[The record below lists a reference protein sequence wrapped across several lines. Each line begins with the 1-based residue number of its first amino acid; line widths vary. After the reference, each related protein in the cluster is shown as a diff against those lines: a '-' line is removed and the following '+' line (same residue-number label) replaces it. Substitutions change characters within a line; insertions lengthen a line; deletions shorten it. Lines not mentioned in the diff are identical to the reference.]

1 MITTEDALQTIK
13 DSDIEPGALWEK
25 WGVLYQSLDRY
36 AKAIKRAEEKGLAPT
51 RVLQGVEQAAKL
63 VKEFQEQIR

>member
-25 WGVLYQSLDRY
+25 WEGLYQSLRRY
-36 AKAIKRAEEKGLAPT
+36 SKSIRRAEEKGLAPT
-51 RVLQGVEQAAKL
+51 TVLQGMEQVTKL
-63 VKEFQEQIR
+63 IKEFQEQIR